1 MSEPRPL
8 SLGELLRFDRER
20 RSREASTGTEES
32 ATPTPPEPVGL
43 LDSKASNINSVE
55 VDSVLASQ
63 KNMYLDS
70 QINAPSDSQNKH
82 LTDIYSVGNLA
93 GQITNKPDSQALQQH
108 QGKAGERRSS
118 KADSTSSRIRNKSSL
133 AIHITPDLD
142 SQTNNLDI
150 QPLEIDSQKLPG
162 NDDLEIKKA
171 KSYKKSIAKKEKE
184 GRWTKYEKNRDRSG
198 ERGEFFCRPRN
209 AILKRAKH
217 LMVEHGLK
225 THEFFELATTML
237 GEYLDSQKG
246 KPLDILI
253 STDND
258 RLMRTFICNS
268 HIINL
273 YREVTGNRWTMT
285 DDGVGVQFN
294 DLDFRIVEI
303 AMIRTYIR
311 WLKIPSRKPIK
322 WFKYF
327 KDEIELHTEELKAH
341 SANTI
346 DVMATQ
352 ARKLLHLAKQGVEVD
367 A

>member
-1 MSEPRPL
+1 M
-8 SLGELLRFDRER
+8 
-20 RSREASTGTEES
+20 T
-32 ATPTPPEPVGL
+32 
-43 LDSKASNINSVE
+43 N
-55 VDSVLASQ
+55 LAIQTLPNMDSQ
-63 KNMYLDS
+63 KNILDS
-70 QINAPSDSQNKH
+70 QSPK
-82 LTDIYSVGNLA
+82 T
-93 GQITNKPDSQALQQH
+93 
-108 QGKAGERRSS
+108 
-118 KADSTSSRIRNKSSL
+118 
-133 AIHITPDLD
+133 
-142 SQTNNLDI
+142 
-150 QPLEIDSQKLPG
+150 DSQKPPE
-162 NDDLEIKKA
+162 NDHLEIKKA
-171 KSYKKSIAKKEKE
+171 KSNKKPIAKKEKE

-225 THEFFELATTML
+225 THEFFELATTMI

-246 KPLDILI
+246 KPLDSLI

-258 RLMRTFICNS
+258 RLMKTFVCDS
-268 HIINL
+268 RIINL

-311 WLKIPSRKPIK
+311 WLKVPSRKPIK

-327 KDEIELHTEELKAH
+327 KDEIELHAEELKAH

-352 ARKLLHLAKQGVEVD
+352 ARKLLGLAKQGVEVD